1 MFFRKNLHINE
12 NLKVPL
18 ASMGLSE
25 FQDFVD
31 YSDGLL
37 VSRPSKRPVR
47 SLYLTVAGHRRKYFL
62 KQAGVESLRGVLKAW
77 RRLQAPHSSAFRELL
92 ILELFRDQ
100 GIPAMNAVAW
110 GERKVFGWP
119 VRGFLL
125 VEEVVGRAFVE
136 NYRDASL
143 RSRRRM
149 MWVYGELMGTLHHR
163 GIMSKVRLRD
173 LIWISQNYKTFRKC
187 LVVID
192 RERGLTRPVD
202 ISLKQRGKALADIWV
217 TGWSILG
224 PGERSELLAFLA
236 GYFAE
241 SGIHRLNKAMCG
253 NLVDWVL
260 RCATDI
266 LASDYRFASLRRDFK
281 EKYGIPQE

>member
-1 MFFRKNLHINE
+1 MFFRKSLHINE
-12 NLKVPL
+12 SLKTPL

-31 YSDGLL
+31 YSDGLIM
-37 VSRPSKRPVR
+37 SRPSKRPVR
-47 SLYLTVAGHRRKYFL
+47 SLYLTVAGYRRKYFL
-62 KQAGVESLRGVLKAW
+62 KQAGVEPLRGVLKAW
-77 RRLQAPHSSAFRELL
+77 RRLRAPHSSALRELL

-110 GERKVFGWP
+110 GERTVFGWP
-119 VRGFLL
+119 VRGFIL
-125 VEEVVGRAFVE
+125 VEEVVGREFVE
-136 NYRDASL
+136 IYRDASL

-163 GIMSKVRLRD
+163 GIMSKVRLCD
-173 LIWISQNYKTFRKC
+173 LIWISQDYTTFRKC

-192 RERGLTRPVD
+192 RERGQTRLVD

-217 TGWSILG
+217 KGCFIIG
-224 PGERSELLAFLA
+224 PGERSELIAFLA

-241 SGIHRLNKAMCG
+241 SGILRLNKAIRG
-253 NLVDWVL
+253 NLVDRVL
-260 RCATDI
+260 RRATDI

-281 EKYGIPQE
+281 GKYGIPQE